1 MSRVG
6 NRIITLPEGVNVTV
20 ENNNVVT
27 VKGPKGE
34 LQKQFSNLITIQVK
48 ENKLSV
54 SRKNEDR
61 KTKMLHGT
69 TNSLIGGMVEGVT
82 KGFEKNLEIIGV
94 GYKVEL
100 KGTKLVFSLGLSH
113 KVEKEIP
120 ADLEAKVVSP
130 TELKISGIDKQRVG
144 EFSAQIKAHRKPEP
158 YGGKGIRY
166 KGEYIIR
173 KAGKAA
179 K

>member
-6 NRIITLPEGVNVTV
+6 KRVITLVEGVSVSV
-20 ENNNVVT
+20 DNNNVVT

-34 LQKQFSNLITIQVK
+34 LQKTFSKLIEVK
-48 ENKLSV
+48 VEEGKV
-54 SRKNEDR
+54 TVFRKNEDR
-61 KTKMLHGT
+61 RTKMLHGT
-69 TNSLIGGMVEGVT
+69 TNSLIQGMVSGVT
-82 KGFEKNLEIIGV
+82 KEFEKTLQIIGV

-100 KGTKLVFSLGLSH
+100 KGTNLIFSLGLSH
-113 KVEKEIP
+113 KVEIAIP
-120 ADLEAKVVSP
+120 EDLKAEVINP
-130 TELKISGIDKQRVG
+130 NELKISGIDKQRVG
-144 EFSAQIKAHRKPEP
+144 EFAAQIKAHRKPEP